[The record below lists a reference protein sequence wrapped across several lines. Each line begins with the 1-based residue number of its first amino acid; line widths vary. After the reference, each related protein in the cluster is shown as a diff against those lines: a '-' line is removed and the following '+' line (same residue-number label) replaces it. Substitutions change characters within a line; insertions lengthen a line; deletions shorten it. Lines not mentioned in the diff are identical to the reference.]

1 MSQILTHTPVY
12 VWAILAFLVFR
23 GVLALRDRDI
33 TLTRMA
39 IIPAVM
45 LVLALQS
52 VGARFGLA
60 SVAMAAWLAGAA
72 LIALQR
78 WTFGGS
84 RVTAG
89 SVPGSLRIRG
99 SWTPLLMM
107 LSVFVIKYAMAVVQA
122 VQPQV
127 TAGTGFAVGA
137 CGLLGLCNGYFL
149 GQLARDI
156 AAARTLT
163 LHPQASADSQA
174 GVVVR

>member
-33 TLTRMA
+33 TVTRMT
-39 IIPAVM
+39 IIPVVM

-52 VGARFGLA
+52 IGARYGLG
-60 SVAMAAWLAGAA
+60 SLAMAAWLAGTA

-78 WTFGGS
+78 WRFGGS

-89 SVPGSLRIRG
+89 GAPGSLRIRG
-99 SWTPLLMM
+99 SRTPLLMM

-122 VQPQV
+122 VQPHV
-127 TAGTGFAVGA
+127 ATSAGFALGA

-156 AAARTLT
+156 AAGRAFAVAP
-163 LHPQASADSQA
+163 HGPAAA
-174 GVVVR
+174 GMR